1 MGSNS
6 APAASAPSTSAAKPP
21 TTNLV
26 WSCWPEFSTDL
37 CANHFGHPTPSTRR
51 RPRNCICSKTYRFQA
66 IDARLPP
73 SLRLLDAVQI
83 AEGLRNNLTHWL
95 ISTQPLTPRPGRRSR
110 ANCRTAPRRCGRA
123 CAQIK
128 PVSGPDNSSLRPF
141 STRTRP
147 LWLRRAVRN
156 RHLHAVEQGVASMAC
171 VEAMIQQWRRRVARL

>member
-1 MGSNS
+1 MGSSS
-6 APAASAPSTSAAKPP
+6 APAASAPRTSAAKPP

-37 CANHFGHPTPSTRR
+37 CGNHFGHPTPSTRR
-51 RPRNCICSKTYRFQA
+51 RPTPSTRRRPHNCICSMACRFHA

-73 SLRLLDAVQI
+73 FLRLLDD
-83 AEGLRNNLTHWL
+83 NLTHWL
-95 ISTQPLTPRPGRRSR
+95 ISTQPPTPRPGRRSR

-147 LWLRRAVRN
+147 FWLRRAVRN